1 MIERERVAEVVEAAA
16 LGTPGVV
23 ELLPIGGIH
32 LGSLHVEVGTSEGV
46 VSITVR
52 VRVDS
57 SSPQG
62 QIVEGLAARIKTAA
76 LAVLPAGTVVRV
88 RVRVHA
94 ISGRS

>member
-16 LGTPGVV
+16 LATPGVV
-23 ELLPIGGIH
+23 ELLPIVGIH
-32 LGSLHVEVGTSEGV
+32 LGSLHVEVGTDDNGV
-46 VSITVR
+46 LITVR

-57 SSPQG
+57 SRPQG
-62 QIVEGLAARIKTAA
+62 QIVEALAARIKAAA
-76 LAVLPAGTVVRV
+76 LVELPEGTIVRV